1 MLESLR
7 AADGIE
13 KAEELFDK
21 YREWEV
27 IDGYNRHLPRYNF
40 TYNDVLHCPLL
51 KMGHGFVL
59 AMLLEGVIKVDEGGN
74 VTYADGFMD
83 YPHKS
88 HSPDL
93 RKLTDEQKLDWAASC
108 AGVTVEE
115 LRTLSD
121 ADRKLLKRAYSRE
134 ACKARGIARAAWERL
149 LLAEKLRVARLEEQT
164 HEPMS
169 VAKEP
174 DLSAK
179 AASGAIHCEWALSDM
194 RNA

>member
-1 MLESLR
+1 MTISNVQNFDKEQHVEVLLNDLDIFKRELDADTDSPRFYSLQPLVVKKTVPGERENELLESLR

-83 YPHKS
+83 YPH
-88 HSPDL
+88 
-93 RKLTDEQKLDWAASC
+93 
-108 AGVTVEE
+108 
-115 LRTLSD
+115 
-121 ADRKLLKRAYSRE
+121 
-134 ACKARGIARAAWERL
+134 
-149 LLAEKLRVARLEEQT
+149 
-164 HEPMS
+164 
-169 VAKEP
+169 
-174 DLSAK
+174 
-179 AASGAIHCEWALSDM
+179 
-194 RNA
+194 